1 MPSALANN
9 AAAVSEGY
17 VLVQIDRGASA
28 GSPRYISR
36 YEKPIDCDGSSGCLR
51 QITGRGDDVQATAD
65 ANALASLNAIRSYV
79 YGTDATNVNKGAK
92 SGSTLVV
99 GKH

>member
-1 MPSALANN
+1 MPAPLANQAAALA
-9 AAAVSEGY
+9 EGY
-17 VLVQIDRGASA
+17 FLTQTDRGV
-28 GSPRYISR
+28 GNFVRYQSV
-36 YEKPIDCDGSSGCLR
+36 YSKPIDCDGSSGCIR
-51 QITGRGDDVQATAD
+51 QAVGMSTVDQPTAD
-65 ANALASLNAIRSYV
+65 AAALANLNAIRGYV